1 MDIRQA
7 YNDAAVK
14 TGSLVAS
21 INYAVSKAVSEAIQG
36 QEMPWQSFDAI
47 HMPRNMQGKAIRNI
61 NFLLLSK
68 ERTAAPWGSKSEFSD
83 ASNEV
88 IANEQ
93 PTQIVF
99 AKLIAGTSDQY
110 EPEFLEVFNQEQCY
124 LGFHE
129 EFQEDSMATYYAVQQ
144 LLHNAGLEVITNNRH
159 ERMFSGNVLLSSFI
173 ESDTS
178 THADTISALV
188 EWAIYE
194 TKGTYKPVADA
205 EDLRYT
211 ALKAITAAMLSAE
224 YDLPPSRA
232 DVEAMAGYEDELI
245 DEMKRNQNFILEVSK
260 EATDVVAYIS
270 QFTPAISFND
280 EQDDSSVNTNQNT
293 LKR

>member
-7 YNDAAVK
+7 YYDAAEQS
-14 TGSLVAS
+14 GSMTS

-36 QEMPWQSFDAI
+36 QVMPWQSFDPI

-68 ERTAAPWGSKSEFSD
+68 ERTGAPWGSKSEFAD
-83 ASNEV
+83 ASNEI
-88 IANEQ
+88 IADEK
-93 PTQIVF
+93 PTQVVF
-99 AKLIAGTSDQY
+99 AKLIKGTADEY
-110 EPEFLEVFNQEQCY
+110 EPDFLDVYNQEQCY

-173 ESDTS
+173 ESDTN
-178 THADTISALV
+178 THADTLSALV

-211 ALKAITAAMLSAE
+211 ALKAITASMLSGE
-224 YDLPPSRA
+224 YNLPPSRA

-245 DEMKRNQNFILEVSK
+245 EEMARNPNFILEVSK
-260 EATDVVAYIS
+260 EATDVVTYIS
-270 QFTPAISFND
+270 QFAPAINFSD
-280 EQDDSSVNTNQNT
+280 DQEDSSVNTNQNT